1 MIPFSDPIET
11 KLPKG
16 FIFDSEFDK
25 MYEYKDNNFI
35 KLPTY
40 EETVSTL
47 KKNPI
52 VLFFRDVMMV
62 MLD

>member
-11 KLPKG
+11 KTTKG

-40 EETVSTL
+40 EETVYTL

-52 VLFFRDVMMV
+52 VLLFRM
-62 MLD
+62 